1 VWYIEDRLSPPLSH
15 TARIAYFRS
24 NIGCKSCGELAMT
37 RSTSEIAVR
46 CLPTSVSSFCSSSA
60 RAGTRLRWPLDPW
73 MLFLFGRSCF
83 IVFAAVHRN
92 AWFLFGS
99 ALGTDIIMVQTASR
113 DASHGGRG
121 DPGKWD
127 RCPRS
132 AGLYGPKATSAFS
145 PFDSQLRILVG
156 AARRSHWRQEDT
168 LLGVAR
174 SRLRPA
180 RRLDLGHG
188 KHGAGLFWVSAG
200 KITKLQQRNTSW
212 RC

>member
-1 VWYIEDRLSPPLSH
+1 MM
-15 TARIAYFRS
+15 S

-99 ALGTDIIMVQTASR
+99 ALGTDIIMAQTASR

-132 AGLYGPKATSAFS
+132 AVGQTLPSRDFCGTAALPRWSQRVDATLYPERERWSVRRCVEVIFEA
-145 PFDSQLRILVG
+145 LRHQRKQSFGIAGSG
-156 AARRSHWRQEDT
+156 A
-168 LLGVAR
+168 
-174 SRLRPA
+174 SR
-180 RRLDLGHG
+180 
-188 KHGAGLFWVSAG
+188 
-200 KITKLQQRNTSW
+200 
-212 RC
+212 